1 MIIKK
6 STLSYVESNPS
17 PFKITHSSGDFF
29 PVSTQNVA
37 THLNGIL
44 RIFQVTSGSYS
55 RIDIAELVLQSTKCL
70 FPGVQAVL
78 EAVPMF
84 GQLLQVVA
92 SLFQAAHQIL
102 PRSIQSG
109 VILLDQLAIA
119 SVRLADQRLGLL
131 VD

>member
-1 MIIKK
+1 V
-6 STLSYVESNPS
+6 L
-17 PFKITHSSGDFF
+17 
-29 PVSTQNVA
+29 

-78 EAVPMF
+78 EAVPML

-92 SLFQAAHQIL
+92 SLLQAADQIL
-102 PRSIQSG
+102 PSSVQTG
-109 VILLDQLAIA
+109 VILLDQLAV
-119 SVRLADQRLGLL
+119 SGVGLPDERLGLL